1 MLKAVCNKSVIN
13 VNDHF
18 VGANKMMNLA
28 KKPKDW
34 KNFLKVLNKT
44 KGACKNFGFNIDEQL
59 VDLNK
64 LLERKNNDIVN
75 IQDYE
80 LSRYIYYLIVQNLNH
95 KKCHR

>member
-28 KKPKDW
+28 K
-34 KNFLKVLNKT
+34 KT